1 MAIGKN
7 PRSTN
12 QVELSSGFP
21 GRGDGLPETFAQLDL
36 QVLQVQPLTQRPA
49 VFLPLSRL
57 PSLSKRIYPVK
68 DPLLLQGVPRLEIH
82 SSELSSR
89 CCLLSWDGCYKPKV
103 KGLEGS
109 KQVLHLTASQR

>member
-7 PRSTN
+7 LRSTN

-21 GRGDGLPETFAQLDL
+21 GRGDGLPETFAQFDP

-68 DPLLLQGVPRLEIH
+68 DPLLLQGVPGLEIH

-89 CCLLSWDGCYKPKV
+89 CCLLSWDGCSKPKV
-103 KGLEGS
+103 KGVEGS
-109 KQVLHLTASQR
+109 EQVLPLTASQR